1 MKTLVF
7 TAKRLLDILDELEGI
22 DNGELFS
29 CCMFKIIHCEMIK
42 LSYRNLRHDGETISS
57 GQNIFVEEL
66 ALAGRQT
73 QDKILAFCCALDSS
87 GKSVQPLIRKIKY
100 IRKRLSKIEQREKSL
115 SYWRLAD
122 YRCRYQLHRRRK
134 NLLQQT
140 LSFIDVGSLFFLLY
154 KQRKLGSIAG
164 FQYALM
170 GYSRNLVKAPI
181 VEPFRFGG
189 LSLL

>member
-73 QDKILAFCCALDSS
+73 QDKILAFCCSGQQRQVSS
-87 GKSVQPLIRKIKY
+87 ASDKENQVYS
-100 IRKRLSKIEQREKSL
+100 
-115 SYWRLAD
+115 
-122 YRCRYQLHRRRK
+122 
-134 NLLQQT
+134 QT
-140 LSFIDVGSLFFLLY
+140 
-154 KQRKLGSIAG
+154 
-164 FQYALM
+164 
-170 GYSRNLVKAPI
+170 
-181 VEPFRFGG
+181 VE
-189 LSLL
+189 